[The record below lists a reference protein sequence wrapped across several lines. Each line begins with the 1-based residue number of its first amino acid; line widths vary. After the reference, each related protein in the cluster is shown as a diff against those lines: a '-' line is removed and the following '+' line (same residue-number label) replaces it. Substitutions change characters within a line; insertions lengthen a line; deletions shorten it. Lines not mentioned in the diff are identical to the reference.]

1 MRKDINSDLK
11 KSQKSG
17 GWKKESKLK
26 DMILMKKSEFWGKKT
41 VTIFLKL
48 KRLILVLII
57 FDTII
62 YITIYNYYYI
72 LVSNTYL
79 QLRWL
84 RSIQQKLDLL
94 QVSCFSSHPRRFIS
108 SDSRSKTSRVLSSMR
123 LLLRF
128 LWFIRDQCNV
138 CYLRRH
144 CVFILCVDSSI
155 NLSSRPAACPVS
167 ALRIYKKTSAAVCE
181 RHRGPELWTMSSIV
195 SAPRSPTVWQQ
206 NNRCP
211 NVASSCGVEA
221 LTLGQSLQSALDFGL
236 GQFGALK
243 ENENFWV
250 FSHRAAKSLTWVLH
264 VVLFIHL
271 DRIGMSCSVLEI
283 SAVEMSAFSIIIY
296 KIKCHLTRG
305 ARTAKTHI

>member
-144 CVFILCVDSSI
+144 CVFNSVCWLEYKSVFTPSS
-155 NLSSRPAACPVS
+155 VS
-167 ALRIYKKTSAAVCE
+167 CFCAQDL
-181 RHRGPELWTMSSIV
+181 
-195 SAPRSPTVWQQ
+195 
-206 NNRCP
+206 
-211 NVASSCGVEA
+211 
-221 LTLGQSLQSALDFGL
+221 
-236 GQFGALK
+236 
-243 ENENFWV
+243 
-250 FSHRAAKSLTWVLH
+250 
-264 VVLFIHL
+264 
-271 DRIGMSCSVLEI
+271 
-283 SAVEMSAFSIIIY
+283 
-296 KIKCHLTRG
+296 
-305 ARTAKTHI
+305 